1 MLRSEESRWNPNNVL
16 TNQENNTELLID
28 KRAALYT
35 QKGAGK
41 NNSKREK
48 GKILGAKGQWKT
60 ITSLFGHDLPEVG
73 GNEK

>member
-1 MLRSEESRWNPNNVL
+1 VTLLPIKKRI
-16 TNQENNTELLID
+16 NTELLID

-48 GKILGAKGQWKT
+48 GKILGAKGQ
-60 ITSLFGHDLPEVG
+60 
-73 GNEK
+73 